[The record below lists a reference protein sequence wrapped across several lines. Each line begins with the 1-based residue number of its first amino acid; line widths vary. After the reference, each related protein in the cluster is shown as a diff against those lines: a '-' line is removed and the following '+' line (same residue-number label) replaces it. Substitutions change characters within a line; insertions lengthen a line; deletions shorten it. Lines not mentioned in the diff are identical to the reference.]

1 MRMHEGGEL
10 HWNGE
15 VWVVFGLGVM
25 FFDFYWG
32 GMQPALMRDM
42 LLGEKVSYLRQYKS
56 ICEAINVQQP
66 VRLCMV
72 ATVLRRT
79 EISEGVPKRRAMRAP
94 VVCVRMGL
102 ARNKAGA
109 TFHCLGVE

>member
-1 MRMHEGGEL
+1 MGCFWFRRDVLCFLLGL
-10 HWNGE
+10 H
-15 VWVVFGLGVM
+15 VFM
-25 FFDFYWG
+25 S
-32 GMQPALMRDM
+32 DM
-42 LLGEKVSYLRQYKS
+42 LLGEKASYLRRCKS
-56 ICEAINVQQP
+56 SCEAINVQQP

-79 EISEGVPKRRAMRAP
+79 EISEGVPRRRMMQTP

-109 TFHCLGVE
+109 AFHCVGVE